1 MSSLRNLPRFAPEI
15 TSSPGNR
22 GANATKKETVMT
34 ETTQTVDVKQV
45 QPEQKAE
52 KKGDSG
58 EASTVAEEIRGTLK
72 SLHAATKDLEER
84 VARVEARIKKMG
96 W

>member
-15 TSSPGNR
+15 TSTRKNR
-22 GANATKKETVMT
+22 GVNATTKDTFMT
-34 ETTQTVDVKQV
+34 ETTETVDAEQV

-52 KKGDSG
+52 TKGDSG

-72 SLHAATKDLEER
+72 SLHGATKDLDER
-84 VARVEARIKKMG
+84 VARLEARIKKMG

>member
-1 MSSLRNLPRFAPEI
+1 MS
-15 TSSPGNR
+15 
-22 GANATKKETVMT
+22 ETT
-34 ETTQTVDVKQV
+34 ETADVEQV

-52 KKGDSG
+52 TKGDSG

-72 SLHAATKDLEER
+72 SLHAATNDLDER
-84 VARVEARIKKMG
+84 VARLEARIKKMG